1 MKTCAFTGHRPQHL
15 LFGMN
20 ENDDRCVK
28 LKEALKEQIINLIE
42 AEDVTHFI
50 TGMALGVDLYAAE
63 IVLDL
68 KARYPNITLESA
80 IPCETQAVKWSMA
93 QRERYYDIAA
103 QCDKETML
111 QSHYSP
117 DCIRLTSTQN
127 LRLSTHT
134 AISAKFVR
142 DLNTLPSINFAP
154 LQLGVRL
161 SLVFPMPLPPEVA
174 NGMMVLKSGVSIKAG
189 GNRESLFASEKSI
202 CYPAIIWMMNHPHCS
217 A

>member
-15 LFGMN
+15 PFGMN
-20 ENDDRCVK
+20 ENDERCTD
-28 LKEALKEQIINLIE
+28 LKETLKEQIINLIE
-42 AEDVTHFI
+42 TEDVTHFI

-103 QCDKETML
+103 RCDKETML

-117 DCIRLTSTQN
+117 DCMDKRNRYMVDHADFIIAVWDGRPSGTGKTV
-127 LRLSTHT
+127 TY
-134 AISAKFVR
+134 AR
-142 DLNTLPSINFAP
+142 D
-154 LQLGVRL
+154 R
-161 SLVFPMPLPPEVA
+161 
-174 NGMMVLKSGVSIKAG
+174 NGK
-189 GNRESLFASEKSI
+189 
-202 CYPAIIWMMNHPHCS
+202 AIIVIDPVTL
-217 A
+217 AVERL

>member
-1 MKTCAFTGHRPQHL
+1 MKSCTFTGHRPQHL
-15 LFGMN
+15 PFGMN

-68 KARYPNITLESA
+68 KACYPNITLESA
-80 IPCETQAVKWSMA
+80 IPCETQAVKWSMV

-117 DCIRLTSTQN
+117 DCMGKRNRYMVDHADFIIAVWDGS
-127 LRLSTHT
+127 
-134 AISAKFVR
+134 
-142 DLNTLPSINFAP
+142 PSGTGKTVTYAR
-154 LQLGVRL
+154 GR
-161 SLVFPMPLPPEVA
+161 
-174 NGMMVLKSGVSIKAG
+174 NG
-189 GNRESLFASEKSI
+189 KSI
-202 CYPAIIWMMNHPHCS
+202 IVIDPVTLAIERL
-217 A
+217 

>member
-1 MKTCAFTGHRPQHL
+1 MKTCAFTGHRPQNL
-15 LFGMN
+15 PFGMN

-42 AEDVTHFI
+42 AENVTHFI

-68 KARYPNITLESA
+68 KARYPIITLESA

-103 QCDKETML
+103 QCDTETML

-117 DCIRLTSTQN
+117 DCMDKRNRYMVDHADYILAVWNGCPSGTGNT
-127 LRLSTHT
+127 
-134 AISAKFVR
+134 VR
-142 DLNTLPSINFAP
+142 YAHKKGKTIIVINP
-154 LQLGVRL
+154 V
-161 SLVFPMPLPPEVA
+161 SLDVT
-174 NGMMVLKSGVSIKAG
+174 
-189 GNRESLFASEKSI
+189 RE
-202 CYPAIIWMMNHPHCS
+202 
-217 A
+217 

>member
-1 MKTCAFTGHRPQHL
+1 MNTNDFVKAFDAL
-15 LFGMN
+15 MN
-20 ENDDRCVK
+20 ENDERCVRLK
-28 LKEALKEQIINLIE
+28 KILKEEIINLIE
-42 AEDVTHFI
+42 EEDVTHFI

-117 DCIRLTSTQN
+117 DCMDKRNRYMVDHADYILAVWNGCPSGTGNT
-127 LRLSTHT
+127 
-134 AISAKFVR
+134 VR
-142 DLNTLPSINFAP
+142 YAHKK
-154 LQLGVRL
+154 G
-161 SLVFPMPLPPEVA
+161 
-174 NGMMVLKSGVSIKAG
+174 
-189 GNRESLFASEKSI
+189 KSI
-202 CYPAIIWMMNHPHCS
+202 IVINPDS
-217 A
+217 LDVTRE